1 MHPRK
6 KHRISTRPP
15 KATATK
21 ARGAW
26 RFIAIPIFGLV
37 LLGIVLNLPGRK
49 PTNRPKLK
57 SDSKTPNA
65 HRTTAPAGSPGPLVL
80 VKTNEADSN
89 DVDKATELANRG
101 TELLAQ
107 GNVDEAV
114 KVYREAARLSPED
127 EDMHYNLALALAR
140 QGKREAAQAEYLE
153 ALRIYP
159 DYAEAHNNLGNLL
172 VTDGKF
178 DDAILHFKEALK
190 ISSDNASAH
199 SNLGKALAMQGKFVD
214 AIPCFREAL
223 RLKPDYLEARYNL
236 GRAYL
241 AQKRTDEAISEFT
254 AILQSR
260 PDFGPAQKGLIE
272 ARQLQGK

>member
-1 MHPRK
+1 MHQRK

-15 KATATK
+15 KTSATK

-26 RFIAIPIFGLV
+26 RFIAIPIVGLV
-37 LLGIVLNLPGRK
+37 LLGVALNLPRRK
-49 PTNRPKLK
+49 PTNRPQIK
-57 SDSKTPNA
+57 SDSKAPTA
-65 HRTTAPAGSPGPLVL
+65 HRAKPPAGSPNPLVL

-89 DVDKATELANRG
+89 DVDKATDLANRG
-101 TELLAQ
+101 TDLLAE
-107 GNVDEAV
+107 GKIEEAV
-114 KVYREAARLSPED
+114 AVYKEAARLSPED

-190 ISSDNASAH
+190 IASDNASAH
-199 SNLGKALAMQGKFVD
+199 SNLGKALALQGKYAD

-223 RLKPDYLEARYNL
+223 RLKPDYVEARNNL

-241 AQKRTDEAISEFT
+241 AQKRTDEAIAEFT
-254 AILQSR
+254 AILERR